1 MALGVY
7 ILNEWNESIH
17 RDLVKYYEMNDLDRA
32 MYRRKL
38 MRDIELAQTTSA
50 EMMTERLIARCM
62 ND

>member
-1 MALGVY
+1 ME
-7 ILNEWNESIH
+7 EWNESIH
-17 RDLVKYYEMNDLDRA
+17 RDLVKYYEMNELDRA